1 MVSSAISY
9 FQLISI
15 CVCESCTCN
24 IHCAALCCAALH
36 CTPSNLLSL
45 SLSLSICCSLTALDA
60 IVPKGSHVVAVALFD
75 GELLYNTMHALQHPV
90 GTTYQALYDFMNC
103 EEENPCWGWL
113 NSDPIV
119 RANTTKISNSLN
131 DVYQDI
137 MDTQSF
143 TNFEFIFYSPP
154 WVTLFADYAL
164 AGYPLSNLIEP
175 MDGFHPSQ
183 AGNAL
188 FGQKFYE
195 FLVNEHPEALGPE
208 NPYNAEIDALLA
220 SSR

>member
-1 MVSSAISY
+1 M
-9 FQLISI
+9 
-15 CVCESCTCN
+15 
-24 IHCAALCCAALH
+24 
-36 CTPSNLLSL
+36 
-45 SLSLSICCSLTALDA
+45 ALDA

-75 GELLYNTMHALQHPV
+75 GEFLYNTMHDLQHPV
-90 GTTYQALYDFMNC
+90 GTSYKALYDFMNC

-137 MDTQSF
+137 MDNESF
-143 TNFEFIFYSPP
+143 NNFEFIFYSPH
-154 WVTLFADYAL
+154 WISLFQEYAE

-175 MDGFHPSQ
+175 VDGFHPSQ

-188 FGQKFYE
+188 FAQKFYE
-195 FLVNEHPEALGPE
+195 FLETEHPEALGPI
-208 NPYNAEIDALLA
+208 NPHNAEIDALFYQNK
-220 SSR
+220 